1 MTLVLKR
8 YIGAPP
14 SLALIASWAEHVQG
28 NRRAIDRELR
38 QVFSKHC
45 VPGLLHTELCR
56 VEGTRT
62 YITTNYDDLLEQTLA
77 TRKPHV
83 IVDRGEKGLWVT
95 KAGGSPQQVASTG
108 SQLYELL
115 NDPLT
120 QQPSSPIIFRIHGS
134 VDRNARNDSY
144 LITEEAYVDFLGR
157 SGGYLPPYISALI
170 EGKDFLFLGYSLV
183 DWNVRVILRK
193 LLRRISP
200 GSVRFWAI
208 VRGRSNIEEEV
219 WKSHALNI
227 YPMDLN
233 EFAAELQKYL

>member
-1 MTLVLKR
+1 M
-8 YIGAPP
+8 
-14 SLALIASWAEHVQG
+14 
-28 NRRAIDRELR
+28 
-38 QVFSKHC
+38 KHC
-45 VPGLLHTELCR
+45 PPGLLHTTFGS
-56 VEGTRT
+56 VEGARI
-62 YITTNYDDLLEQTLA
+62 YITTNYDELLEQALA
-77 TRKPHV
+77 DRHPHV

-95 KAGGSPQQVASTG
+95 KSGGSPQQVASTG

-115 NDPLT
+115 NDPET
-120 QQPSSPIIFRIHGS
+120 QQPSSPIIFKIHGS
-134 VDRNARNDSY
+134 VDKDPRNDSY
-144 LITEEAYVDFLGR
+144 LITEEDYVDFLGK
-157 SGGYLPPYISALI
+157 SGGYLPPYVSALI

-208 VRGRSNIEEEV
+208 VRGRSDIEEEV

-233 EFAAELQKYL
+233 EFAAELQNYL